1 MSASFSSSNL
11 FAPSQPTPFQRF
23 LSFPTLFLSKWLYTN
38 QPPIHLR
45 APGTPPIKIVCI
57 SDTHNH
63 RPVLPQG
70 DMLIHAGDLTI
81 NGTLAELEEQI
92 AWLNSLPGFA
102 AKIVIAGNHDRRLA
116 EEKG

>member
-38 QPPIHLR
+38 QPPIHPR
-45 APGTPPIKIVCI
+45 APGTPPMKIVCI

-70 DMLIHAGDLTI
+70 DMVIHAGDLTI
-81 NGTLAELEEQI
+81 NGSLAELEEQI

-102 AKIVIAGNHDRRLA
+102 AKTVIAGNHDRCLA
-116 EEKG
+116 EEKS